1 MPCATFWLASSL
13 DGFAAFLST
22 AFFEAKLLKSNE
34 FSFYLN
40 TDSNRPSA
48 LLWGGVD
55 KVPNGGIWNPSLM
68 SQIIGWSIFGSFLE
82 HFLDHCWSIVFGKA
96 FTDPWQIYGR
106 SCHIMSIV

>member
-1 MPCATFWLASSL
+1 MPCATFWLASFL
-13 DGFAAFLST
+13 HGFAFLST

-55 KVPNGGIWNPSLM
+55 KVPIEMEEFGI
-68 SQIIGWSIFGSFLE
+68 Q
-82 HFLDHCWSIVFGKA
+82 A
-96 FTDPWQIYGR
+96 
-106 SCHIMSIV
+106 

>member
-1 MPCATFWLASSL
+1 MPCAPFWLASSL
-13 DGFAAFLST
+13 DGFAFLST

-55 KVPNGGIWNPSLM
+55 KVPKKKWRNLESKPNVTNHW
-68 SQIIGWSIFGSFLE
+68 LE
-82 HFLDHCWSIVFGKA
+82 HFWSIVFGKT